1 MAHDFSE
8 RLFAT
13 IDRLDAAGFAG
24 RFTADAVFVFGNA
37 EPLHGPEAVAA
48 GVGAFFD
55 SIASLRHDITR
66 EFVADGTHVVEALVT
81 YGRHD
86 GKTLSVPAVSI
97 YRRAG
102 DHIDDYRI
110 FVDLAPLYA

>member
-1 MAHDFSE
+1 MAHDSSE

-13 IDRLDAAGFAG
+13 IDPF
-24 RFTADAVFVFGNA
+24 FG
-37 EPLHGPEAVAA
+37 
-48 GVGAFFD
+48 
-55 SIASLRHDITR
+55 SIASLRHDVTR